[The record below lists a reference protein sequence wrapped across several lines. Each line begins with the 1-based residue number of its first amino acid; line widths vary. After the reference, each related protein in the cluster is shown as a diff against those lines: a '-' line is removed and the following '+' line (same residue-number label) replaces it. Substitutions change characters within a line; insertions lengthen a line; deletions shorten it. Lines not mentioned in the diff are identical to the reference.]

1 MLTQQAQVAII
12 VMFSLVGILAGV
24 LQSMAERTCPCC
36 SLSVSRSASRC
47 PHCRC
52 HLG

>member
-1 MLTQQAQVAII
+1 MGMQQAQVVII
-12 VMFSLVGILAGV
+12 VVFSLVGVLAGV

-36 SLSVSRSASRC
+36 SLSVSMWASKC

-52 HLG
+52 HLD